1 MSEHGFLVFTALSE
15 AALANARANRAS
27 FIKIQLDMACKCTKK
42 KKDDYENKVIEL
54 ERLTGRKEEERRFTN
69 VNMDHCRVSKFS
81 SSARLG
87 IAYYEYSVCIYY
99 KFYVKI
105 RRGRKIVGRDCFL

>member
-27 FIKIQLDMACKCTKK
+27 FIKIQLDMACKCTK

-81 SSARLG
+81 SSAARD
-87 IAYYEYSVCIYY
+87 SVLRI
-99 KFYVKI
+99 
-105 RRGRKIVGRDCFL
+105 